1 MSEAIVLEIGRNTL
15 YIIMVLSAPMLVVAL
30 VVGLAVSIFQ
40 AATSINEMTLTF
52 IPKIISISL
61 SLLLFLPLMLQ
72 LYKGFINELFQLIPS
87 LLR

>member
-1 MSEAIVLEIGRNTL
+1 MSEALVLEIGRKTL
-15 YIIMVLSAPMLVVAL
+15 FTIMILSAPLLIVAL
-30 VVGLAVSIFQ
+30 VVGLTVSIFQ

-52 IPKIISISL
+52 IPKIVSISL